1 MTRRITWR
9 PFDFAQGMLGGR
21 NIYRRIMDKKDII
34 DKQKKYLFSCVSTYY
49 DEPLVVDHAKDH
61 HVYDAEGKEYLD
73 FFGGILTVS
82 VGHCN
87 EKVTQ
92 AIDEQTHKLQHLST
106 LYANEPQVLL
116 AEKLARITPG
126 RLEKSF
132 FTNSGTEANE
142 TAVLLAQLYT
152 KCQDVITLRHS
163 YSGRSYL
170 ALSLSA
176 QSSWRLMPNVVPG
189 IHHIANA
196 YCYRCPFGLTY
207 PSCDLKCAKDAEE
220 AIQTMTSQGRVAA
233 FLAEPIQGVGGFIV
247 PPKEYFKEIVGIIR
261 KYGGLF
267 ISDEVQTGWGRT
279 GGKMFGIE
287 HWGVE
292 PDIMT
297 FAKGMANGV
306 PIGATIATPE
316 VADSMQ
322 GNTIST
328 FGGNPVTCA
337 AARATIEVIEEENLV
352 ENARVMGNRLRD
364 GLNALKEKYPVI
376 GDVRGMGLMQGME
389 LVGEKKKPD
398 AESTKRIME
407 MTKTNGL
414 LLGKGG
420 TYGNV
425 LRVSPP
431 LNIDKEEVD
440 QALSILDRSFA
451 QLGQ

>member
-1 MTRRITWR
+1 
-9 PFDFAQGMLGGR
+9 
-21 NIYRRIMDKKDII
+21 MDKNEII
-34 DKQKKYLFSCVSTYY
+34 EKQNKYLFSCVATYY
-49 DEPLVVDHAKDH
+49 DEPLVVDHAKDQYI
-61 HVYDAEGKEYLD
+61 YDADGKEFLD

-87 EKVTQ
+87 DKVTK
-92 AIDEQTHKLQHLST
+92 AIDEQTHKVQHLST
-106 LYANEPQVLL
+106 LYVNEPQVRL
-116 AEKLARITPG
+116 AEKLAQITPG
-126 RLEKSF
+126 RLEKTF

-142 TAVLLAQLYT
+142 TAVLLAQIHT
-152 KCQDVITLRHS
+152 KCQDVIALRHS

-176 QSSWRLMPNVVPG
+176 QSSWRLTPNVVPG
-189 IHHIANA
+189 VHHIANA

-267 ISDEVQTGWGRT
+267 ICDEVQTAWGRT

-287 HWGVE
+287 QWGVD

-306 PIGATIATPE
+306 PIGATVATAE
-316 VADSMQ
+316 VADSMK

-352 ENARVMGNRLRD
+352 ENARVMGNRLRE
-364 GLNALKEKYPVI
+364 GLNALKEKFPVI

-389 LVGEKKKPD
+389 LVGDKKKPD
-398 AESTKRIME
+398 VEGTKRVME
-407 MTKTNGL
+407 ITKKHGL
-414 LLGKGG
+414 LVGKGG
-420 TYGNV
+420 TFGNV
-425 LRVSPP
+425 LRVAPP
-431 LNIDKEEVD
+431 LNVNKDQIDHALKVLD
-440 QALSILDRSFA
+440 QSFG

>member
-1 MTRRITWR
+1 V
-9 PFDFAQGMLGGR
+9 
-21 NIYRRIMDKKDII
+21 DKKEII
-34 DKQKKYLFSCVSTYY
+34 EKQKKYLFSAVATYY
-49 DEPLVVDHAKDH
+49 DEPLVVDHAKDQY
-61 HVYDAEGKEYLD
+61 VYDADGKEFLD

-87 EKVTQ
+87 EKVTR
-92 AIDEQTHKLQHLST
+92 AIDEQTHKVQHMST
-106 LYANEPQVLL
+106 LYANEPQVRL
-116 AEKLARITPG
+116 AEKLAQITPG

-142 TAVLLAQLYT
+142 TAVLLAQIHT
-152 KCQDVITLRHS
+152 RCQDVITLRHS

-189 IHHIANA
+189 VHHIANA

-207 PSCDLKCAKDAEE
+207 PSCNLKCAKDAEE

-247 PPKEYFKEIVGIIR
+247 PPKEYFKEIVGIVR

-267 ISDEVQTGWGRT
+267 ICDEVQTAWGRT

-287 HWGVE
+287 HWEVE

-316 VADSMQ
+316 VADSMK

-337 AARATIEVIEEENLV
+337 ASQATIEVIEEENLV
-352 ENARVMGNRLRD
+352 DNARSMGNRLRE
-364 GLNALKEKYPVI
+364 GLDALKDKYPII

-389 LVGEKKKPD
+389 LVGEGKKPD
-398 AESTKRIME
+398 VENTKRVME
-407 MTKTNGL
+407 QTRQHGL
-414 LLGKGG
+414 LVGKGG

-425 LRVSPP
+425 LRVAPP
-431 LNIDKEEVD
+431 LNVNKDQID
-440 QALSILDRSFA
+440 QALKVLDQSFG